1 MAEMTEGLWRRWSR
15 SLTPRNGGT
24 HAGTGSPIVSRL
36 RTENGPRRGPKGIAF
51 FGHFDGTNLGN
62 ECSLQTALNH
72 LRQLRPNAPVTCI
85 CSDPQITASTYH
97 TRALLFNGEVQSSCV
112 PESRL
117 ARSARKIQAALKA
130 PLRLARCVRAIHG
143 VEMLVIPGTG
153 LLTDAYG
160 LKGWGPYGLLKWS
173 LIARACGSKVVLAS
187 VGAGPIRSRI
197 GRWCVK
203 RILSLAEFR
212 SYRDASTVDYLKKSG
227 LIEGNGEV
235 FPDLAFSLP
244 EDMIPRRTRA
254 ASERPVVG
262 LGVMEN
268 PGKYSAHSPT
278 GAAFA
283 GYLEALAESAEW
295 LLDRGYN
302 IRLISGDFAD
312 ARERLAF
319 ARMLR
324 ERLPTYD
331 RDRVIDEPVSSFV
344 GLLSQIASTDFIVA
358 TRYHNIIF
366 GYLCEKPVISI
377 SFHHKCES
385 LMAMMGMSDY
395 CLRMDG
401 LKAVHLIERLR
412 LLQTNAHAITDL
424 VKERTAAFRSA
435 LDQQYDMLFGT
446 MLPER
451 QATVP
456 RFGIFGRLL

>member
-1 MAEMTEGLWRRWSR
+1 MAEMTEGLWRRWGRSR
-15 SLTPRNGGT
+15 IGDTRT
-24 HAGTGSPIVSRL
+24 GTGGPIVSQL
-36 RTENGPRRGPKGIAF
+36 RTANGHRRGPKGIAF

-62 ECSLQTALNH
+62 ECSLQTALYH
-72 LRQLRPNAPVTCI
+72 LRRLRPNVSVTCI

-117 ARSARKIQAALKA
+117 ARAARKVHAALKT
-130 PLRLARCVRAIHG
+130 PLRLARCVRALHG

-173 LIARACGSKVVLAS
+173 LIARACGCKVVLVS

-197 GRWCVK
+197 GRWCVN
-203 RILSLAEFR
+203 RILSLAEFC
-212 SYRDASTVDYLKKSG
+212 SYRDASTADYLKRSG
-227 LIEGNGEV
+227 LIEGSGAV

-244 EDMIPRRTRA
+244 EDMIPRSDSA
-254 ASERPVVG
+254 ASDRPVVG

-278 GAAFA
+278 DAAFA
-283 GYLEALAESAEW
+283 GYLEALAESAKW

-312 ARERLAF
+312 ARARLAF

-344 GLLSQIASTDFIVA
+344 DLLSQIASTDFIVA

-366 GYLCEKPVISI
+366 GYLCGKPVISV

-385 LMAMMGMSDY
+385 VMAMMGMSEY

-401 LKAVHLIERLR
+401 LKAVDLIERLHR
-412 LLQTNAHAITDL
+412 LQANALTVTDL
-424 VKERTAAFRSA
+424 VRERTAAFRLA

-446 MLPER
+446 TRPER
-451 QATVP
+451 QMTLP
-456 RFGIFGRLL
+456 SPGTSGEF